1 MGTVTWNNTIRE
13 NEINELDNE
22 LNKLIYG
29 ETPTNV
35 NSDESFE
42 SEESSEEIS
51 ENEVIEAEDNKS
63 LNSNELRTESGRKI
77 EEAAPSEMLVKPD
90 GSKTFGVIDE
100 RASKAIGVP
109 EGNIQI
115 DVKCI
120 RHTAWDNHGEQIKN
134 AGYSSVE
141 EFFIDVLS
149 NYEKIYEGKHGS
161 LLLVKKLEKNSGISA
176 IELEHETKG
185 FYLAQTGWIIRDRGL
200 KNKKLLFTRSESL
213 ATSPATDEFL
223 RTDPI
228 ITGGTVPNAQLK
240 SYADSL
246 PHGSEYNNAEDFTTE
261 NNEINEPENIEPQN
275 SNENPV
281 ASGEG
286 NGSSEATHSE
296 PMLTRPEEGAGI
308 SDKILT
314 SNGEIINARTSWP
327 KNSSSVDTQSL
338 VEFFNTANESSGFHE
353 LAHHVLRV
361 LTDAVQLENSSDL
374 LVEDVNK
381 IFKNAG
387 VKYDDFVNNIGN
399 SREIAHEYFAKSFEA
414 YLFEGKA
421 PVQELQS
428 TFDRIKQWLVEI
440 YHDIQKISG
449 IELNDEMR
457 DIFDRLLASPEQ
469 AAEQKNISEINS
481 LYEAG
486 ENELQKLQEL
496 INQLEEQL
504 RISNEQWEEI
514 ADQAFIKGKNKGED
528 YGIKEG
534 RNYQKEIDKKKNKE
548 KNNLRIEKLKQN
560 FKLIQER
567 QKERRN
573 IREKY
578 KKLVKEINRMS
589 EAKNIHWNRLQQIKN
604 LLSTYD
610 NLNQKNY
617 SLKEMQDIH
626 SAVSS
631 NSGKI

>member
-1 MGTVTWNNTIRE
+1 MKRIFVRICDIRNTLNWPRGVFDNMLKYLRDKRIITLHAMELGVGKKQAGLNKEEIKDNFIDENGFQMGTVTWNVGE
-13 NEINELDNE
+13 DEAKINELDNE

-29 ETPTNV
+29 ETPINI

-51 ENEVIEAEDNKS
+51 ENEVVEAEDNKS
-63 LNSNELRTESGRKI
+63 LYTRHPAIVNSSGSDVNLTI
-77 EEAAPSEMLVKPD
+77 AAPSKSGE
-90 GSKTFGVIDE
+90 
-100 RASKAIGVP
+100 
-109 EGNIQI
+109 
-115 DVKCI
+115 
-120 RHTAWDNHGEQIKN
+120 HT
-134 AGYSSVE
+134 
-141 EFFIDVLS
+141 
-149 NYEKIYEGKHGS
+149 
-161 LLLVKKLEKNSGISA
+161 
-176 IELEHETKG
+176 TKG
-185 FYLAQTGWIIRDRGL
+185 EYL
-200 KNKKLLFTRSESL
+200 SEEQSF
-213 ATSPATDEFL
+213 EE
-223 RTDPI
+223 I
-228 ITGGTVPNAQLK
+228 
-240 SYADSL
+240 L
-246 PHGSEYNNAEDFTTE
+246 PL
-261 NNEINEPENIEPQN
+261 NNEN
-275 SNENPV
+275 V
-281 ASGEG
+281 
-286 NGSSEATHSE
+286 
-296 PMLTRPEEGAGI
+296 
-308 SDKILT
+308 
-314 SNGEIINARTSWP
+314 NARTSWP

-338 VEFFNTANESSGFHE
+338 FEFFNTANESSGFHE

-374 LVEDVNK
+374 LIEDVNK
-381 IFKNAG
+381 ILKNAG
-387 VKYDDFVNNIGN
+387 VKYDDLVNNIGN
-399 SREIAHEYFAKSFEA
+399 SRETAHEYFSKSFEA

-486 ENELQKLQEL
+486 ENELQKLQEQ

-514 ADQAFIKGKNKGED
+514 ADQAFIKGKNKGEN

-534 RNYQKEIDKKKNKE
+534 RNYQKGIDKE

-626 SAVSS
+626 SQVQELFNVGKRELAAKKLADKERIEAAKQALMKNMITEWNNRPKGAIRNRDDNAKQYNGVRGDALIDIYNKGMQHEKNYTPMKRLEYTSKS
-631 NSGKI
+631 EGMINPDAAETLLNSQSGTGFQSVQRGFSQSRVNFAPNNQPGIELGIQFSLSPFFH